1 VSIDLAEARRNLST
15 TQSGCFLCQHANQEN
30 GVSFRIAQDHE
41 DQVETHHEV
50 IKQKNGCDAKSV
62 LENVSRKIP
71 NCLKK
76 SASQI

>member
-1 VSIDLAEARRNLST
+1 MVRLLFE
-15 TQSGCFLCQHANQEN
+15 HASQEN
-30 GVSFRIAQDHE
+30 GNSFGIAQDHE
-41 DQVETHHEV
+41 DRVETHHEV